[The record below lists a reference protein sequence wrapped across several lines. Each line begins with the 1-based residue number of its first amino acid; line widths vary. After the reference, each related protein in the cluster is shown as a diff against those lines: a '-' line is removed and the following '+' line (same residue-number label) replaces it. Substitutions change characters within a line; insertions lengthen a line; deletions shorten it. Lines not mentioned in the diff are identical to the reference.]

1 MLVNGLPSD
10 SVSTLDR
17 GLNYGDGVF
26 RTLLLKRGRVRC
38 WARHYLKLNQDC
50 AALRLTCP
58 SSATL
63 LGDIALLNSNSL
75 DGVVK
80 IVITRGV
87 GQRGYAAQDGNVAT
101 RIVSITSLPFFQE
114 QYFTAG
120 IRLHRCFLK
129 LGHQPRLAGIK
140 HLNRLEN
147 VLAATECLEEG
158 AAEGLLEDATGFVI
172 SGTRSNLFF
181 IRNGTL
187 YTPDL
192 SRCGVAGVQR
202 ERVMDWA
209 NEQGIEFK
217 VAQIRFEELLQA
229 DEIFMVNSVFGL
241 WPVAEVDGYKCS
253 EHPISW
259 KIQEWLNNEN
269 DY

>member
-26 RTLLLKRGRVRC
+26 RTLLIKQGRVHC
-38 WARHYLKLNQDC
+38 WARHYLKLQQDC
-50 AALRLTCP
+50 AALRLDCP
-58 SSATL
+58 SEETL
-63 LGDIALLNSNSL
+63 ISDIVSL
-75 DGVVK
+75 TSSTPNAVAK

-87 GQRGYAAQDGNVAT
+87 GQRGYAIQEGFAAT
-101 RIVSITSLPFFQE
+101 RIVSITAPPPFQA
-114 QYFTAG
+114 QNFTSG

-158 AAEGLLEDATGFVI
+158 APEGLLEDEDGLVI
-172 SGTRSNLFF
+172 SGTRSNLFV
-181 IRNGTL
+181 IRGGTL

-192 SRCGVAGVQR
+192 SQCGVAGIQR
-202 ERVMDWA
+202 ERVMDWSK
-209 NEQGIEFK
+209 EQGGVCKITPM
-217 VAQIRFEELLQA
+217 RFEELLQA

-241 WPVAEVDGYKCS
+241 WPVAEVDGYKRS

-259 KIQEWLNNEN
+259 KIQEWLNDEN
-269 DY
+269 D

>member
-26 RTLLLKRGRVRC
+26 RTLLIRQGRVQS
-38 WARHYLKLNQDC
+38 WERHYLKLQQDC
-50 AALRLTCP
+50 DVLRLDCP
-58 SSATL
+58 ASETL
-63 LGDIALLNSNSL
+63 QSDIASLTSSSLN
-75 DGVVK
+75 GVVK
-80 IVITRGV
+80 IVITRGS
-87 GQRGYAAQDGNVAT
+87 GQRGYAMQHGNAVT
-101 RIVSITSLPFFQE
+101 RIVCFNPLPPLQE
-114 QYFTAG
+114 HHCTTG
-120 IRLHRCFLK
+120 IRLHRCLLK

-158 AAEGLLEDATGFVI
+158 APEGLLEDTDGYVI
-172 SGTRSNLFF
+172 SGTRSNLFV

-209 NEQGIEFK
+209 KEQGVECKVTPLRFK
-217 VAQIRFEELLQA
+217 ELLQA
-229 DEIFMVNSVFGL
+229 DEIFVVNSVIGL

-269 DY
+269 N

>member
-26 RTLLLKRGRVRC
+26 RTLLIRQGRVHC
-38 WARHYLKLNQDC
+38 WGRHYLKLQQDC
-50 AALRLTCP
+50 AALYLACP
-58 SSATL
+58 TSETL
-63 LGDIALLNSNSL
+63 LSDISTLTATSPN
-75 DGVVK
+75 GVGK
-80 IVITRGV
+80 IIITRGN
-87 GQRGYAAQDGNVAT
+87 GQRGYAIQWAQNST
-101 RIVSITSLPFFQE
+101 RIVSISPTPSFEEFH
-114 QYFTAG
+114 YTTG
-120 IRLHRCFLK
+120 IRLHRCVLK

-158 AAEGLLEDATGFVI
+158 APEGLLEDTDGFVI
-172 SGTRSNLFF
+172 SGTRSNLFV
-181 IRNGTL
+181 IRGGTL

-192 SRCGVAGVQR
+192 TRCGVSGVQR

-209 NEQGIEFK
+209 KEQGIACK
-217 VAQIRFEELLQA
+217 VTQIRFEELLQA

-241 WPVAEVDGYKCS
+241 WPVAEVDGYKRN

-259 KIQEWLNNEN
+259 KIQKWLNDEN
-269 DY
+269 N

>member
-26 RTLLLKRGRVRC
+26 RTLLIRQGRLPS
-38 WARHYLKLNQDC
+38 WERHYLKLQQDC
-50 AALRLTCP
+50 AALRLDCP
-58 SSATL
+58 AAETL
-63 LGDIALLNSNSL
+63 LGDIASL
-75 DGVVK
+75 ISSSPDGVVK

-87 GQRGYAAQDGNVAT
+87 GQRGYAIQKGDAAT
-101 RIVSITSLPFFQE
+101 RITSITPFPQL
-114 QYFTAG
+114 QAHYSTAG
-120 IRLHRCFLK
+120 IRLHRCSLK

-147 VLAATECLEEG
+147 VLAATEYLEMG
-158 AAEGLLEDATGFVI
+158 MPEGLLEDTDGLVI
-172 SGTRSNLFF
+172 SGTRSNLFV
-181 IRNGTL
+181 IRGRTL

-209 NEQGIEFK
+209 KEQGVECK
-217 VAQIRFEELLQA
+217 VTSIRFEELLQA

-241 WPVAEVDGYKCS
+241 WPVAEVDGYKRN

-259 KIQEWLNNEN
+259 RIQEWLNDEN
-269 DY
+269 N